1 VAEVVEDEAAED
13 ELLRMRLLRMRL
25 LTLRL
30 LWMRF
35 VDEVGEVEAGVVED
49 EVVEVLGF
57 ASDET
62 GSVYAVAYKNEFG
75 EKNIVQFQHDE
86 FVSLYV
92 YVDSDE

>member
-1 VAEVVEDEAAED
+1 MTVTMTNMELKFADNLTPDQLMIEDLIMVEDEI
-13 ELLRMRLLRMRL
+13 
-25 LTLRL
+25 
-30 LWMRF
+30 
-35 VDEVGEVEAGVVED
+35 VEIIGI
-49 EVVEVLGF
+49 

-62 GSVYAVAYKNEFG
+62 GSVYAVAYKDEFG

>member
-1 VAEVVEDEAAED
+1 MNSMELKFADNLTPDQLMVEDLIMVEDEC
-13 ELLRMRLLRMRL
+13 
-25 LTLRL
+25 
-30 LWMRF
+30 
-35 VDEVGEVEAGVVED
+35 
-49 EVVEVLGF
+49 VEVLAI

-62 GSVYAVAYKNEFG
+62 GSVYAVAYKDEFG